1 MITTLTDTTA
11 SEVES
16 TMMQMRETFGA
27 TTIGRVLTLIIVATG
42 DDIDGPV
49 EAAVRA
55 SHEHPARV
63 IVVDTD
69 PDAAS
74 SGLDAEVRVGRDAG
88 AGEIVILR
96 ARGEILYS
104 LDTLIMPLLLADAP
118 IVTWWPEGA
127 PSSPVHDVL
136 GSMSQRRITDAAA
149 CEDPLATLKRL
160 RRGYASGD
168 SDLAWSRLT
177 NWRGLV
183 ASVFEIPPATTPK
196 AIRVVGHKDDPSVVL
211 MASWLE
217 HALDIE
223 VEIAAPGEGEAD
235 GPGVLGVHLD
245 REDGTISLARTPGKD
260 GDEDAIVMSLP
271 GDEDGQHVTMPR
283 RSLYELLAEELRRLD
298 PDEVYGEVL
307 AHAFSGIEDAAVFAG
322 GKPDPQDRVLDDA
335 DAVAQAAAEDAAARL
350 VQALTERSVA
360 HLVVTGGTVGTKA
373 AAALPGA
380 LRSALKGTATG
391 NTGGD
396 SALEGLHVWWGDERF
411 VDPESDDRNEKQVR
425 ESLLVPLQEAGMP
438 ERNIHRMPSPF
449 DGVSREE
456 GAAWYGQQLDLA
468 GGDQPFRTRGRAF
481 FDVLWLGM
489 GPDGHVASLFPEHP
503 DQRET
508 GASAVGVDDS
518 PKPPSER
525 ISLTWPVLNSA
536 RHVGVLVAGEDKAAA
551 AARAHGDIDPWNTP
565 ASAVRGL
572 ESTTWYLDK
581 AAAKDL

>member
-11 SEVES
+11 SAVEKK
-16 TMMQMRETFGA
+16 MMEMRETFGA
-27 TTIGRVLTLIIVATG
+27 TTIGRVLTLIIVASG
-42 DDIDGPV
+42 EDVDGPV
-49 EAAVRA
+49 EAAVHA

-63 IVVDTD
+63 IVVDTE
-69 PDAAS
+69 PDADS

-104 LDTLIMPLLLADAP
+104 LDTLIMPLLLPDAP
-118 IVTWWPEGA
+118 IVTWWPDGA

-136 GSMSQRRITDAAA
+136 GSMSQRRITDAAS

-183 ASVFEIPPATTPK
+183 ASVFEIPPATTPSG
-196 AIRVVGHKDDPSVVL
+196 IRVVGHEEDPSVVL
-211 MASWLE
+211 MAAWLE
-217 HALDIE
+217 QALDLD
-223 VEIAAPGEGEAD
+223 VEITAPGAGEAD
-235 GPGVLGVHLD
+235 GRGVLGVHLT
-245 REDGTISLARTPGKD
+245 RGDGTISLVRTPGKN

-271 GDEDGQHVTMPR
+271 GDESGQHVTLPR
-283 RSLYELLAEELRRLD
+283 RSLNELLAEELRRLD

-307 AHAFSGIEDAAVFAG
+307 AHAFSGIEDAAVYAG
-322 GKPDPQDRVLDDA
+322 GKPDPHDRVLADA
-335 DAVAQAAAEDAAARL
+335 DAVAEAAAEDAAGHLAA
-350 VQALTERSVA
+350 ALAETGTA
-360 HLVVTGGTVGTKA
+360 HLVVTGGSVGTRA
-373 AAALPGA
+373 AAALPKA
-380 LRSALKGTATG
+380 LQAAVKKAA
-391 NTGGD
+391 D
-396 SALEGLHVWWGDERF
+396 IEGLHVWWGDERF
-411 VDPESDDRNEKQVR
+411 VDPESEDRNERQVR

-438 ERNIHRMPSPF
+438 EKNVHPMPSPA

-518 PKPPSER
+518 PKPPAER

-536 RHVGVLVAGEDKAAA
+536 RHVGFLVAGKDKAEA
-551 AARAHGDIDPWNTP
+551 AARAHGQIDPWITP

-572 ESTTWYLDK
+572 ESTVWYLDE